1 MSMTEAHGV
10 LAKATKE
17 LLTTWQNTRMVW
29 TDEQAQRFE
38 NDILEVLQRDVRQA
52 GEGMD
57 SLGQILSQA
66 RRECSE

>member
-10 LAKATKE
+10 LAKATKD
-17 LLTTWQNTRMVW
+17 LMTTWQNTKMVW
-29 TDEQAQRFE
+29 TDEQARRFE
-38 NDILEVLQRDVRQA
+38 NDILDVLQKDVRQA

-66 RRECSE
+66 RRECGE